1 MRTEGGAG
9 GNGTVL
15 VHRVIARLNVGG
27 PAMHVVHLTRRLSDG
42 RPFQTR
48 LVVGS
53 PMEGEGDMEYFARER
68 GVEVTRIPTM
78 ARRLAPLRDL
88 RSFLA
93 LWRLFRR
100 ERPRIVHT
108 HTSKAGAL
116 GRLAAALAG
125 VPVRIHTY
133 HGHVLGG
140 DYFPPWKTRLF
151 RAVERLLARMTHR
164 LIVLSDAQKR
174 EMAEELRIA
183 PPSRF
188 EVVPLGLDLQRFTR
202 SDAEGRRAETPGG
215 APTGTPAEVRA
226 ETRVEVRAGLG
237 LREADE
243 VVGVVGRLVPIKNHE
258 LALDAVAALKKRDAS
273 GRPLRLL
280 VVGSGEREDEL
291 KRYARR
297 AGLQPGDVRWLGWRR
312 DLPRLYAAMDVVALT
327 SDDEGTPVAIIEALA
342 AGVPVVARNVGGV
355 SEVLEGGRWGRLVER
370 SAGPETWARTL
381 SDAVREPPSPGL
393 REAARRS
400 VCRRFGVERLV
411 RDMSRLYSEELRLRT
426 RMRR

>member
-1 MRTEGGAG
+1 MKTEGGAG
-9 GNGTVL
+9 GHGTVL

-27 PAMHVVHLTRRLSDG
+27 PAMHVVHLTRRLDEG
-42 RPFQTR
+42 RPFRTR
-48 LVVGS
+48 LVAGS

-68 GVEVTRIPTM
+68 GVEITRIPTM

-100 ERPRIVHT
+100 ERPRVVHT

-140 DYFPPWKTRLF
+140 DYFPPWETRLF

-164 LIVLSDAQKR
+164 LIVLSDAQER

-188 EVVPLGLDLQRFTR
+188 EVVPLGLDLQRFAR
-202 SDAEGRRAETPGG
+202 SDGEGTRAETR
-215 APTGTPAEVRA
+215 AEVRA
-226 ETRVEVRAGLG
+226 ELG
-237 LREADE
+237 LRDADE

-258 LALDAVAALKKRDAS
+258 LVLDAVAALKKRGAS
-273 GRPLRLL
+273 GGPLRLL

-297 AGLQPGDVRWLGWRR
+297 AGLDPADVRWLGWRR
-312 DLPRLYAAMDVVALT
+312 DLPRLYPAMDVVALT

-381 SDAVREPPSPGL
+381 SDAVREPPAPDL

-400 VCRRFGVERLV
+400 VRRRFGVERLV
-411 RDMSRLYSEELRLRT
+411 RDMRRLYSEELRLRA
-426 RMRR
+426 RMRG